1 MPDMKR
7 KKSKDRQPRPQSSAR
22 PKISQSIWEFAGDF
36 IRVGGTA
43 EDRHNRLN
51 AACSAWNMACNTPEL
66 REKHLAHYVR
76 GYKQFN
82 PEADAGHLASI
93 RKDMEALIARKLKMF
108 PNDLRQIVAA
118 RIVSEGGKERIEAAA
133 ATFQ

>member
-1 MPDMKR
+1 MKR
-7 KKSKDRQPRPQSSAR
+7 KKNKDRQQGPQSTAR

-36 IRVGGTA
+36 IRIGGTP

-76 GYKQFN
+76 GYGQAS
-82 PEADAGHLASI
+82 PQADAGHLASI
-93 RKDMEALIARKLKMF
+93 RKDMETLIAKTLKMF
-108 PNDLRQIVAA
+108 PNDLRQIIAA

-133 ATFQ
+133 ASLQ